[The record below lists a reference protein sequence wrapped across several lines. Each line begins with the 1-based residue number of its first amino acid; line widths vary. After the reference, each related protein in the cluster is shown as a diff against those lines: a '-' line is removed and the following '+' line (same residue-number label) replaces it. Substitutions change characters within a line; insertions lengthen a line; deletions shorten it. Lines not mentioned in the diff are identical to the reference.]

1 MLDFERTHR
10 ILREKI
16 VNDQEDSEPLHEQEI
31 ISLQDYRE
39 AHPVPDDMPPNPT
52 GGDDPKALE
61 IFWAGRNLAMRRS
74 ARWAA

>member
-1 MLDFERTHR
+1 MVYCGR
-10 ILREKI
+10 KI
-16 VNDQEDSEPLHEQEI
+16 VNDQEDSERLHEQEI

-39 AHPVPDDMPPNPT
+39 AHPVPDDMPPKPT